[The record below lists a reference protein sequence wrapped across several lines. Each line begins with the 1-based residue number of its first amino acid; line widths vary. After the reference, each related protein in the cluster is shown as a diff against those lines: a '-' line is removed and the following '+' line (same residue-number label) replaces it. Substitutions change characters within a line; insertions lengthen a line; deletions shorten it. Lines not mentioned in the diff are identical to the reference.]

1 MTIQRV
7 QRLALDGSTVTITFG
22 RHEVRCTKVSY
33 GDKLEKSTLS
43 NMGSQ
48 EIDAATL
55 GTYKVDDAKVSIEA
69 IEFRTVLYP
78 ILQSN
83 GFGNE
88 RINVVV
94 TYGHPDIGYDSD
106 MLGWCSFIAPAASM
120 ANDNKP
126 AEVEITLQPLQVY
139 WGSERK
145 TINRVGAAVPLT
157 SKF

>member
-7 QRLALDGSTVTITFG
+7 QRLALDGSTVTISFG
-22 RHEVRCTKVSY
+22 RHEVRCTKISY

-55 GTYKVDDAKVSIEA
+55 GTYKVDDCKASIEA

-78 ILQSN
+78 LLQAN

-88 RINVVV
+88 RINVVIN
-94 TYGHPDIGYDSD
+94 YGHPDIGYDSD
-106 MLGWCSFIAPAASM
+106 MLGFCTFIAPAAS
-120 ANDNKP
+120 ASNDNKP

-145 TINRVGAAVPLT
+145 TINRVGAAVPLA
-157 SKF
+157 SRF